1 MLRYCCV
8 LGIVYLYI
16 KYILYVVCVYRFY
29 LIMYMWIKLFILIIY
44 DVDFLMIK
52 WLLKVKMYEKDF
64 VCDSWILICIGSGV
78 IIF

>member
-1 MLRYCCV
+1 
-8 LGIVYLYI
+8 
-16 KYILYVVCVYRFY
+16 
-29 LIMYMWIKLFILIIY
+29 MWIKLFILIIY